1 LILRTTPEAY
11 NKLMA
16 RGWESKAIED
26 QIAEAEATRER
37 RAREELS
44 PSEIERRR
52 RKKGLLVERERLE
65 RERLKSH
72 KKRYLVLLDR
82 TVRHIEMELSSLEEP
97 DGEVPDSD

>member
-1 LILRTTPEAY
+1 
-11 NKLMA
+11 MA

-26 QIAEAEATRER
+26 QIAAAEDRKEL
-37 RAREELS
+37 RAREERS

-72 KKRYLVLLDR
+72 KKRYLILLDR
-82 TVRHIEMELSSLEEP
+82 SVKYIEMELAGLEEP
-97 DGEVPDSD
+97 DSD